1 MQEVDFRT
9 ARNAARARA
18 APARYDRTYYDR
30 WYRDPRHRV
39 HTRAERARTVHMTV
53 ALAEFLLGRP
63 VRSVLDVGSG
73 EGHWHGL
80 LRQVRPRARYVGVD
94 PSAYVVRRF
103 GRRRNLRLGSIER
116 LPELRLRGRF
126 DLVVCAGVLNYLS
139 PEALDRG
146 LANLAPLVGGI
157 AFLEIFAREDEVVGC
172 LRGFDQRPRA
182 FYRRLLARHGFAP
195 CGPHAYAGEALSG
208 ELSAFERLD
217 G

>member
-1 MQEVDFRT
+1 MQEEDDRT
-9 ARNAARARA
+9 ARDAARVPA
-18 APARYDRTYYDR
+18 ASPRYDRTYYDR

-39 HTRAERARTVHMTV
+39 HTRAERARAVRMTA

-63 VRSVLDVGSG
+63 LRSVLDVGSG

-94 PSAYVVRRF
+94 PSEYAVRRF
-103 GRRRNLRLGSIER
+103 GRRRNLRLGSLER
-116 LPELRLRGRF
+116 LPELRLRGPF
-126 DLVVCAGVLNYLS
+126 DLVVCAGVLNYLP

-146 LANLAPLVGGI
+146 LANLRPLVGGI

-195 CGPHAYAGEALSG
+195 CGPHVYAGEELAG
-208 ELSAFERLD
+208 ELAAFERLD